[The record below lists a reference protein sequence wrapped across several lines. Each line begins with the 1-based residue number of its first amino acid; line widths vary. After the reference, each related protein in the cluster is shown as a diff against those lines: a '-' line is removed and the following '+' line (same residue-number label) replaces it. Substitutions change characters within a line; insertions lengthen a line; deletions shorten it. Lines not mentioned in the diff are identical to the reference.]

1 MAGEPDTRRTV
12 SPMRKFLIYRTTTKH
27 SVGIVIVWLMQH
39 AEPFQYAHRTP
50 SLPTSVTVI

>member
-1 MAGEPDTRRTV
+1 
-12 SPMRKFLIYRTTTKH
+12 MRKFLIYRTTTKH